1 MRIMKIAVIS
11 DTHDLF
17 RPEVLDHLQ
26 GCDCILHGGDIS
38 SRKILEQLERIAP
51 VRVVRGNNDKEW
63 AEGIPLF
70 LDFELGGLRICMAHK
85 KKDLP
90 KDLSPFDLVVCGH
103 THRYESTWID
113 RGAFPQGNARAPRT
127 QASHAPRASAPP
139 SSAGISRTLLL
150 NPGSCGP
157 RLLHQPITMAMI
169 EVDKDG
175 FICKR
180 IEIPHTQ
187 KEAAVKID
195 SGNIRQQIELVI
207 RETQKGRT
215 TDQIAEKYGLDPK
228 VTEQIARL
236 YVTHPGV
243 TADGI
248 MTKMGL

>member
-1 MRIMKIAVIS
+1 MDMKIAVIS
-11 DTHDLF
+11 DTHDLL

-26 GCDCILHGGDIS
+26 GCGCILHGGDIS
-38 SRKILEQLERIAP
+38 SRKILEKLEEIAP

-63 AEGIPLF
+63 AEGIPLI
-70 LDFELGGLRICMAHK
+70 LDFELNGLRICMAHK

-90 KDLSPFDLVVCGH
+90 KDLSPYDLVVCGH
-103 THRYESTWID
+103 THRYESTWI
-113 RGAFPQGNARAPRT
+113 GQ
-127 QASHAPRASAPP
+127 
-139 SSAGISRTLLL
+139 TLLL

-157 RLLHQPITMAMI
+157 RLLHQPITMAMVH
-169 EVDKDG
+169 VDDDG
-175 FICKR
+175 FTCEK
-180 IEIPHTQ
+180 IEIPHTP
-187 KEAAVKID
+187 KEAVGKID

-215 TDQIAEKYGLDPK
+215 TDQIAKKYGLDPK

>member
-1 MRIMKIAVIS
+1 MDMKIAVIS
-11 DTHDLF
+11 DTHDLL

-26 GCDCILHGGDIS
+26 GCGCILHGGDIS
-38 SRKILEQLERIAP
+38 SRKILEKLEEIAP

-63 AEGIPLF
+63 AEGIPLI
-70 LDFELGGLRICMAHK
+70 LDFELNGLRICMAHK

-90 KDLSPFDLVVCGH
+90 KDLSMYDLVVCGH
-103 THRYESTWID
+103 THRYESTWIN
-113 RGAFPQGNARAPRT
+113 REAFRSPPG
-127 QASHAPRASAPP
+127 P
-139 SSAGISRTLLL
+139 SSDGISQTLLL

-157 RLLHQPITMAMI
+157 RLLHQPITMAMVH
-169 EVDKDG
+169 VDDDG
-175 FICKR
+175 F
-180 IEIPHTQ
+180 T
-187 KEAAVKID
+187 
-195 SGNIRQQIELVI
+195 GNIRQQIELVI

-215 TDQIAEKYGLDPK
+215 TDQIAKKYGLDPK

>member
-1 MRIMKIAVIS
+1 MDMKIAVIS
-11 DTHDLF
+11 DTHDLL

-26 GCDCILHGGDIS
+26 GCGCILHGGDIS
-38 SRKILEQLERIAP
+38 SRKILEKLEEIAP

-63 AEGIPLF
+63 AEGIPLI
-70 LDFELGGLRICMAHK
+70 LDFELNGLRICMAHK

-90 KDLSPFDLVVCGH
+90 KDLSPYDLVVCGH
-103 THRYESTWID
+103 THRYESTWIN
-113 RGAFPQGNARAPRT
+113 REPFRSPPG
-127 QASHAPRASAPP
+127 P
-139 SSAGISRTLLL
+139 SSDGISHTLVL

-157 RLLHQPITMAMI
+157 RLLHQPITMAMVH
-169 EVDKDG
+169 VDDDG
-175 FICKR
+175 FTCEK
-180 IEIPHTQ
+180 IEIPHTP
-187 KEAAVKID
+187 KEAAGKID
-195 SGNIRQQIELVI
+195 SGSIRQQIELVI

-215 TDQIAEKYGLDPK
+215 TDQIAKKYGLDPK

>member
-1 MRIMKIAVIS
+1 MKIAVIS
-11 DTHDLF
+11 DTHDLL

-26 GCDCILHGGDIS
+26 GCGCILHGGDIS
-38 SRKILEQLERIAP
+38 SRKILEKLEEIAP

-63 AEGIPLF
+63 AEGIPLI

-90 KDLSPFDLVVCGH
+90 KDLSPYDLVVCGH
-103 THRYESTWID
+103 THRYESIWI
-113 RGAFPQGNARAPRT
+113 GQ
-127 QASHAPRASAPP
+127 
-139 SSAGISRTLLL
+139 TLLL

-157 RLLHQPITMAMI
+157 RLLHQPITMAMVH
-169 EVDKDG
+169 VDDDG
-175 FICKR
+175 FTCEK
-180 IEIPHTQ
+180 IEIPHTP

-195 SGNIRQQIELVI
+195 SGSIRQQIELVI

-215 TDQIAEKYGLDPK
+215 TDQIAKKYGLDLK